1 MTYTC
6 SDYRLEMILLGIR
19 RRLHEEDLLEDEK
32 ERLLKEIRKIEAEM
46 EHVRLQFLADDPEAF
61 KG

>member
-19 RRLHEEDLLEDEK
+19 RRLCEEELLEDEK
-32 ERLLKEIRKIEAEM
+32 ERLLKEIRRIEAEM
-46 EHVRLQFLADDPEAF
+46 EMQEL
-61 KG
+61 

>member
-19 RRLHEEDLLEDEK
+19 RRLYEEDLLEEEK
-32 ERLLKEIRKIEAEM
+32 EKLLKEIKKIEAEM
-46 EHVRLQFLADDPEAF
+46 EM
-61 KG
+61 

>member
-1 MTYTC
+1 LDSMTYTC

-19 RRLHEEDLLEDEK
+19 RRLHEEELLEDEK

-46 EHVRLQFLADDPEAF
+46 EM
-61 KG
+61 